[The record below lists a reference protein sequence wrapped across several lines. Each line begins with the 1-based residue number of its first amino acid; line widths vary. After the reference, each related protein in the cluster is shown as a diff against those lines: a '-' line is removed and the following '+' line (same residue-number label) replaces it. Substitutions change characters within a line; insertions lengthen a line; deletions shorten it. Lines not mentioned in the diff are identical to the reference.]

1 MLTDNFSLNALVN
14 RRVEFEGRFCLLNNI
29 RNSFKV
35 SKLGNP
41 NIGAP
46 KLEDAAS
53 AASEAKSM
61 EEEIETS
68 PFYQWTTK
76 KVTEALTQ
84 CSICT
89 EKDGLML
96 VEAAVLFGPKFLYN
110 Q

>member
-1 MLTDNFSLNALVN
+1 MLTENFSLNTLVN

-35 SKLGNP
+35 SKLRDP
-41 NIGAP
+41 NNGAL
-46 KLEDAAS
+46 KLENAAS
-53 AASEAKSM
+53 AASEPKSM
-61 EEEIETS
+61 EEIETS
-68 PFYQWTTK
+68 PLYQWTTK
-76 KVTEALTQ
+76 KITEALTQ

-110 Q
+110 E